1 MAARK
6 EPVSTPLVLITT
18 VDDGRATTKAYAFDR
33 LPPIVIAN
41 VRVLVDERC
50 WMEVAYGDAVDDAR
64 RYVDRLSALTKA
76 EVKGLDLRTLP
87 PQYLVVAYAS
97 YDSSTPTSR
106 ILRRSRSTDPKVVKV
121 TVHAEEGASPPRVE
135 YYLLDRLPAIV
146 VKRLYERGAYLATE
160 GGATQAAQHS
170 QPSQEA
176 SPSQR
181 VHYCTVF
188 YDDLNPSGDYPTP
201 DQQVAISERE
211 REIGAALATGD
222 PAGYDVVLERT
233 YRG

>member
-50 WMEVAYGDAVDDAR
+50 WMEVAYGDAVDDPR
-64 RYVDRLSALTKA
+64 RYIDRLNALTKA

-97 YDSSTPTSR
+97 YDSSKPTSR
-106 ILRRSRSTDPKVVKV
+106 ILRRSRSTDPRVAKV
-121 TVHAEEGASPPRVE
+121 TLHSDSDTTPPRVE
-135 YYLLDRLPAIV
+135 YYLLDRLPTV
-146 VKRLYERGAYLATE
+146 VLDRLQEQGREHAPGEGAS
-160 GGATQAAQHS
+160 QH
-170 QPSQEA
+170 
-176 SPSQR
+176 
-181 VHYCTVF
+181 VHYCLVF
-188 YDDLNPSGDYPTP
+188 YDDLNPSNDYPT
-201 DQQVAISERE
+201 DEQQVAISERE
-211 REIGAALATGD
+211 HQLGAALATGD
-222 PAGYDVVLERT
+222 PAGYNVILERT
-233 YRG
+233 YRV